1 MENAARTHRLLK
13 VYCLEPGVRMHPE
26 GRNCRIH
33 HFYPGAGIRAGRIY
47 PGRGSGPNHA
57 QAWYRRKAAR
67 LCRNLDCASGLPCLS
82 LRFFVQPAW
91 PDVLPE
97 PWLYAGRKSSRPDQ
111 ARGLGI
117 HILETVAAVT
127 PQEQENTPTMTLKNL
142 KKIDLFKNLS
152 DAELKELEPYHA
164 AVLYGKR
171 ETIFS
176 EGEPPEWFYIV
187 VKGKVKVTKLSHDGK
202 EIILEVISP
211 YDIFGGVAVLRNFP
225 YPANAVA
232 MEDSE
237 VLKISRKN
245 LMRLVDRFP
254 NLMYCIARQL
264 GDRMKSSYDT
274 LKNIALERVEAR
286 IAALLLKLS
295 NKVGVE
301 TDKGVLIDMRLTKQ
315 DVADMVGTTVE
326 TSIRTF
332 SKFKKQ
338 GLLTDS
344 NGKIIITDHE
354 GLMSFS
360 S

>member
-1 MENAARTHRLLK
+1 M
-13 VYCLEPGVRMHPE
+13 
-26 GRNCRIH
+26 
-33 HFYPGAGIRAGRIY
+33 
-47 PGRGSGPNHA
+47 
-57 QAWYRRKAAR
+57 
-67 LCRNLDCASGLPCLS
+67 
-82 LRFFVQPAW
+82 
-91 PDVLPE
+91 
-97 PWLYAGRKSSRPDQ
+97 
-111 ARGLGI
+111 
-117 HILETVAAVT
+117 T
-127 PQEQENTPTMTLKNL
+127 PKNL

-152 DAELKELEPYHA
+152 DDELKELEPYQA
-164 AVLYGKR
+164 AALYGKK

-187 VKGKVKVTKLSHDGK
+187 VKGKVKVTKLSHEGK

-237 VLKISRKN
+237 VLKISRRN

-254 NLMYCIARQL
+254 NLMYCIALQL
-264 GDRMKSSYDT
+264 GDRMKSSYDS

-301 TDKGVLIDMRLTKQ
+301 TNTGVLIDMRLTKQ

-344 NGKIIITDHE
+344 NGKIIIKDIE

>member
-1 MENAARTHRLLK
+1 
-13 VYCLEPGVRMHPE
+13 
-26 GRNCRIH
+26 
-33 HFYPGAGIRAGRIY
+33 
-47 PGRGSGPNHA
+47 
-57 QAWYRRKAAR
+57 
-67 LCRNLDCASGLPCLS
+67 
-82 LRFFVQPAW
+82 
-91 PDVLPE
+91 
-97 PWLYAGRKSSRPDQ
+97 
-111 ARGLGI
+111 
-117 HILETVAAVT
+117 
-127 PQEQENTPTMTLKNL
+127 MTLKNL

-152 DAELKELEPYHA
+152 DDELKELEPYLV
-164 AVLYGKR
+164 AVSYGKK

-176 EGEPPEWFYIV
+176 EGEQPEWFYIV
-187 VKGKVKVTKLSHDGK
+187 VKGKVKVTKLSHEGK

-254 NLMYCIARQL
+254 NLMYCIALQL
-264 GDRMKSSYDT
+264 GDRMKSSYDS

-295 NKVGVE
+295 NKVGVD
-301 TDKGVLIDMRLTKQ
+301 TDEGVLIDMRLTKQ

-344 NGKIIITDHE
+344 DGKIIIKDRE